1 LGLVAAAALAGLA
14 ACETALSPTGP
25 PSGDLDG
32 KWGWEFNG
40 NPAGSYMTFT
50 LTTGGNSVSGTG
62 GVCGIGPNCNPGRV
76 TITGEHVPGFGPFTL
91 TIKGGGGYVAT
102 YAGQFVGKDQL
113 RGAWTEGS
121 QSGSVTLN
129 RCTPTSFC

>member
-1 LGLVAAAALAGLA
+1 
-14 ACETALSPTGP
+14 
-25 PSGDLDG
+25 
-32 KWGWEFNG
+32 
-40 NPAGSYMTFT
+40 
-50 LTTGGNSVSGTG
+50 
-62 GVCGIGPNCNPGRV
+62 
-76 TITGEHVPGFGPFTL
+76 
-91 TIKGGGGYVAT
+91 VAT